1 MRPRRSAPAAGAVS
15 GGAVAGQATRLLLL
29 WLALASSIA
38 PALAQDDGF
47 FAGKTIRILVGYS
60 PGSTADADPRAPGR
74 PSGLIFSGPGNGFET
89 YARVLARH
97 LGRFIPGRPAVVVQ
111 NMPGLGGL
119 RAAAHLAGEAA
130 PDGLTLALLNPVNAV
145 APLLTPALASFDA
158 RRFGWIGSLNRE
170 TGVCA
175 FWSPRI
181 QTLDDLRHRRMVLGG
196 TGPQAPATIETR
208 ALEALLGLQI
218 RMVLGYPSIAD
229 MQQPAERGEIDGY
242 CGQHVSSMKES
253 LRQDVMDGRARLL
266 VQTGL
271 VPHPRLPP
279 DVPHAFVLAPN
290 EEARDIMKMVFGPWS
305 FGKPLAAPP
314 GVPAGRLDVLRE
326 ALRATL
332 ADPSF
337 LGEAVRGGMEIEYT
351 PPVEIDGLLAEI
363 YALPSDIVAHARR
376 IAAGPQD

>member
-1 MRPRRSAPAAGAVS
+1 MRPRRAPPPETAVRRVFARRLCLSALTLALSLSPAA
-15 GGAVAGQATRLLLL
+15 
-29 WLALASSIA
+29 
-38 PALAQDDGF
+38 AQDGGF
-47 FAGKTIRILVGYS
+47 FAGKTIRILVGYA

-97 LGRFIPGRPAVVVQ
+97 LGRFIPGRPSVVVQ

-119 RAAAHLAGEAA
+119 RAAAYLADEAA
-130 PDGLTLALLNPVNAV
+130 PDGLTLGLLNPVNAV
-145 APLLTPALASFDA
+145 APLLTPSLASFDA
-158 RRFGWIGSLNRE
+158 RRFGWLGSLNRE

-181 QTLDDLRHRRMVLGG
+181 ETLDDLRHRRIVMGG

-208 ALEALLGLQI
+208 VLDALLGLRT

-229 MQQPAERGEIDGY
+229 MQQPAERGEIDGF
-242 CGQHVSSMKES
+242 CGQHVSTMKASMRE
-253 LRQDVMDGRARLL
+253 DVMEGRARLL

-271 VPHPRLPP
+271 TPHPKLPP
-279 DVPHAFVLAPN
+279 DIPHAFALAPN
-290 EEARDIMKMVFGPWS
+290 EEAREIMKIVFGPWS

-314 GVPAGRLDVLRE
+314 GMPADRLEVLRE

-332 ADPSF
+332 ADASF
-337 LGEAVRGGMEIEYT
+337 LGEAARGGMEIDPT
-351 PPVEIDGLLAEI
+351 PAAEIEKLLGEI
-363 YALPSDIVAHARR
+363 YATPPDTIAQARR
-376 IAAGPQD
+376 IVAAGQE